1 MAARKVIHTDNA
13 PQAIGPYSQAV
24 RVGST
29 VYLSGQIPLDPATMT
44 LDNASI
50 EHEIRRVFANLLA
63 VVDAAG
69 GSVTRLP
76 APPTSAAIDT
86 TGAGDAF
93 VGAFVHGLARGL
105 DERHRVLERGEPI
118 VRRRRGNVDGND
130 LRGGCRGRE
139 LRRRR

>member
-1 MAARKVIHTDNA
+1 MAAREPIHTDKA

-69 GSVTRLP
+69 GSAAQIAKLNLYLTDLGDFGIVNEIMAEIFDEPFP
-76 APPTSAAIDT
+76 ARAAIGVAALPK
-86 TGAGDAF
+86 GARFEAEG
-93 VGAFVHGLARGL
+93 VL
-105 DERHRVLERGEPI
+105 VLE
-118 VRRRRGNVDGND
+118 D
-130 LRGGCRGRE
+130 
-139 LRRRR
+139 